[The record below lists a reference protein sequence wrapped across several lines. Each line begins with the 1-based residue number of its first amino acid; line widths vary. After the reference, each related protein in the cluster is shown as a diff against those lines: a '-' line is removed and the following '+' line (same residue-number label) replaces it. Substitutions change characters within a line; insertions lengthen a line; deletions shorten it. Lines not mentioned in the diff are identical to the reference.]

1 MIRRVQE
8 NRYQKLGK
16 RISEIRKSKYTEAE
30 IYRNLNVQENKEM
43 DLQEARNN
51 INSIDEQL
59 TALFVKRMELSK
71 EIATYKKDNH
81 MAVFDRSRERDV
93 VNHVCDLAGKE
104 LESYIR
110 VLYGTLFDVS
120 RSYQRQL
127 IGAASGLKDQIEA
140 SIQDTDKVFP
150 QRAVVACQGVE
161 GAYSQNACDK
171 LFSLPNIMYFNSF
184 SGVFQAVESGLCKYG
199 ILPIENSTAG
209 SVNEVYDLMKKH
221 NFYIV
226 RSIKLRIDH
235 NLLAK
240 KGVKLSD
247 IREIV
252 SHQQALDQCSEFLK
266 SLKGVKITVCENTAA
281 AAKMVAE
288 SDRTDLAALSSKN
301 CAELYS
307 LSVLSN
313 TVQNNDNN
321 YTRFICISKSME
333 IYPGADKIS
342 MMFSIAHK
350 PGALYNVVSR
360 FSSLGLNLTKLESRP
375 MPGKDFEFMFYFDL
389 NASIYDP
396 KVTKLLGEFDDEFDQ
411 FTFLGS
417 YAEMI

>member
-1 MIRRVQE
+1 
-8 NRYQKLGK
+8 
-16 RISEIRKSKYTEAE
+16 
-30 IYRNLNVQENKEM
+30 M
-43 DLQEARNN
+43 DLQEARNS
-51 INSIDEQL
+51 ISRIDEEL
-59 TALFVKRMELSK
+59 TSLFVKRMELSK
-71 EIATYKKDNH
+71 EIAAYKKDNH
-81 MAVFDRSRERDV
+81 MSVFDRSREREV
-93 VNHVCDLAGKE
+93 VNHVCDLAGKDF
-104 LESYIR
+104 ESYIR
-110 VLYGTLFDVS
+110 VLYGTLLDVS

-127 IGAASGLKDQIEA
+127 IGASSSLKERVQEA
-140 SIQDTDKVFP
+140 IRNTDPVFP
-150 QRAVVACQGVE
+150 SRAIVACQGVE

-184 SGVFQAVESGLCKYG
+184 SGVFQAVESGLCRYG

-240 KGVKLSD
+240 KGTKLSD
-247 IREIV
+247 IKEIY

-266 SLKGVKITVCENTAA
+266 SLKGVKITVCENTAV
-281 AAKMVAE
+281 AAKFVAE
-288 SDRTDLAALSSKN
+288 SERNDVAAISSKN

-321 YTRFICISKSME
+321 YTRFICISKSLE
-333 IYPGADKIS
+333 IYPGADKVS

-350 PGALYNVVSR
+350 PGTLYNVVSR
-360 FSSLGLNLTKLESRP
+360 FSTLGLNLTKLESRP
-375 MPGKDFEFMFYFDL
+375 MPGKDFEFLFYFDL
-389 NASIYDP
+389 NASIYDE
-396 KVTKLLGEFDDEFDQ
+396 KVPELLGEFDDEFDP

-417 YAEMI
+417 YSEMI

>member
-1 MIRRVQE
+1 
-8 NRYQKLGK
+8 
-16 RISEIRKSKYTEAE
+16 
-30 IYRNLNVQENKEM
+30 M
-43 DLQEARNN
+43 DLQEARNS
-51 INSIDEQL
+51 ISRIDEEL
-59 TALFVKRMELSK
+59 TSLFVKRMELSK
-71 EIATYKKDNH
+71 EIAAYKKDNH
-81 MAVFDRSRERDV
+81 MSVFDRSREREV
-93 VNHVCDLAGKE
+93 INHVCDLAGKDF
-104 LESYIR
+104 ESYIR
-110 VLYGTLFDVS
+110 VLYGTLLDVS

-127 IGAASGLKDQIEA
+127 IGATSSLKERVQEA
-140 SIQDTDKVFP
+140 IRNTDPVFP
-150 QRAVVACQGVE
+150 SRAVVACQGVE

-171 LFSLPNIMYFNSF
+171 LFSLPNIIYFNSF
-184 SGVFQAVESGLCKYG
+184 SGVFQAVESGLCRYG

-240 KGVKLSD
+240 KGTKLSD
-247 IREIV
+247 IKEIY

-266 SLKGVKITVCENTAA
+266 SLKGVKITVCENTAV
-281 AAKMVAE
+281 AAKFVAE
-288 SDRTDLAALSSKN
+288 SERNDVAAISSKN

-321 YTRFICISKSME
+321 YTRFICISKSLE
-333 IYPGADKIS
+333 IYPGADKVS

-350 PGALYNVVSR
+350 PGTLYNVVSR
-360 FSSLGLNLTKLESRP
+360 FSTLGLNLTKLESRP
-375 MPGKDFEFMFYFDL
+375 MPGKDFEFLFYFDL
-389 NASIYDP
+389 NASIYDE
-396 KVTKLLGEFDDEFDQ
+396 KVPELLGEFDDEFDP

-417 YAEMI
+417 YSEMI

>member
-1 MIRRVQE
+1 
-8 NRYQKLGK
+8 
-16 RISEIRKSKYTEAE
+16 
-30 IYRNLNVQENKEM
+30 M
-43 DLQEARNN
+43 DLQEARNS
-51 INSIDEQL
+51 ISRIDEEL
-59 TALFVKRMELSK
+59 TSLFVKRMELSK
-71 EIATYKKDNH
+71 EIAAYKKDNH
-81 MAVFDRSRERDV
+81 MSVFDRSREREV
-93 VNHVCDLAGKE
+93 VNHVCDLAGKDF
-104 LESYIR
+104 ESYIR
-110 VLYGTLFDVS
+110 VLYGTLLDVS

-127 IGAASGLKDQIEA
+127 IGASSSLKERVQEA
-140 SIQDTDKVFP
+140 IRNTDPVFP
-150 QRAVVACQGVE
+150 SRAVVACQGVE

-184 SGVFQAVESGLCKYG
+184 SGVFQAVESGLCRYG

-240 KGVKLSD
+240 KGTKLSD
-247 IREIV
+247 IKEIY

-266 SLKGVKITVCENTAA
+266 SLKGVKITVCENTAV
-281 AAKMVAE
+281 AAKFVAE
-288 SDRTDLAALSSKN
+288 SERNDVAAISSKN

-321 YTRFICISKSME
+321 YTRFICISKSLE
-333 IYPGADKIS
+333 IYPGADKVS

-350 PGALYNVVSR
+350 PGTLYNVVSR
-360 FSSLGLNLTKLESRP
+360 FSTLGLNLTKLESRP
-375 MPGKDFEFMFYFDL
+375 MPGKDFEFLFYFDL
-389 NASIYDP
+389 NASIYDE
-396 KVTKLLGEFDDEFDQ
+396 KVPELLGEFDDEFDP

-417 YAEMI
+417 YSEMI

>member
-1 MIRRVQE
+1 ME
-8 NRYQKLGK
+8 YKK
-16 RISEIRKSKYTEAE
+16 
-30 IYRNLNVQENKEM
+30 M
-43 DLQEARNN
+43 DLQEARNS
-51 INSIDEQL
+51 ISRIDEEL
-59 TALFVKRMELSK
+59 TSLFVKRMELSK
-71 EIATYKKDNH
+71 EIAAYKKDNH
-81 MAVFDRSRERDV
+81 MSVFDRSREREV
-93 VNHVCDLAGKE
+93 VNHVCDLAGKDF
-104 LESYIR
+104 ESYIR
-110 VLYGTLFDVS
+110 VLYGTLLDVS

-127 IGAASGLKDQIEA
+127 IGATSSLKERVQEA
-140 SIQDTDKVFP
+140 IRNTDPVFP
-150 QRAVVACQGVE
+150 SRAVVACQGVE

-184 SGVFQAVESGLCKYG
+184 SGVFQAVESGLCRYG

-240 KGVKLSD
+240 KGTKLSD
-247 IREIV
+247 IKEIY

-266 SLKGVKITVCENTAA
+266 SLKGVKITVCENTAV
-281 AAKMVAE
+281 AAKFVAE
-288 SDRTDLAALSSKN
+288 SERNDVAAISSKN

-321 YTRFICISKSME
+321 YTRFICISKSLE
-333 IYPGADKIS
+333 IYPGADKVS

-350 PGALYNVVSR
+350 PGTLYNVVSR
-360 FSSLGLNLTKLESRP
+360 FSTLGLNLTKLESRP
-375 MPGKDFEFMFYFDL
+375 IPNTDFQFMFYFDL
-389 NASIYDP
+389 DANIHDE
-396 KVTKLLGEFDDEFDQ
+396 KVQRLLCEFDDEYER
-411 FTFLGS
+411 FTYFGS
-417 YAEMI
+417 YMETT

>member
-1 MIRRVQE
+1 
-8 NRYQKLGK
+8 
-16 RISEIRKSKYTEAE
+16 
-30 IYRNLNVQENKEM
+30 M
-43 DLQEARNN
+43 DLQEARNS
-51 INSIDEQL
+51 ISRIDEEL
-59 TALFVKRMELSK
+59 TSLFVKRMELSK
-71 EIATYKKDNH
+71 EIAAYKKDNH
-81 MAVFDRSRERDV
+81 MSVFDRSREREV
-93 VNHVCDLAGKE
+93 VNHVCDLAGKDF
-104 LESYIR
+104 ESYIR
-110 VLYGTLFDVS
+110 VLYGTLLDVS

-127 IGAASGLKDQIEA
+127 IGATSSLKERVQEA
-140 SIQDTDKVFP
+140 IRNTDPVFP
-150 QRAVVACQGVE
+150 SRAVVACQGVE

-184 SGVFQAVESGLCKYG
+184 SGVFQAVESGLCRYG

-240 KGVKLSD
+240 KGTKLSD
-247 IREIV
+247 IKEIY

-266 SLKGVKITVCENTAA
+266 SLKGVKITVCENTAV
-281 AAKMVAE
+281 AAKFVAE
-288 SDRTDLAALSSKN
+288 SERNDVAAISSKN

-321 YTRFICISKSME
+321 YTRFICISKSLE
-333 IYPGADKIS
+333 IYPGADKVS

-350 PGALYNVVSR
+350 PGTLYNVVSR
-360 FSSLGLNLTKLESRP
+360 FSTLGLNLTKLESRP
-375 MPGKDFEFMFYFDL
+375 MPGKDFEFLFYFDL
-389 NASIYDP
+389 NASIYDE
-396 KVTKLLGEFDDEFDQ
+396 KVPELLGEFDDEFDQ

-417 YAEMI
+417 YSEMI

>member
-1 MIRRVQE
+1 
-8 NRYQKLGK
+8 
-16 RISEIRKSKYTEAE
+16 
-30 IYRNLNVQENKEM
+30 M
-43 DLQEARNN
+43 DLQEARNS
-51 INSIDEQL
+51 ISRIDEEL
-59 TALFVKRMELSK
+59 TSLFVKRMELSK
-71 EIATYKKDNH
+71 EIAAYKKDNH
-81 MAVFDRSRERDV
+81 MSVFDRSREREV
-93 VNHVCDLAGKE
+93 VNHVCDLAGKDF
-104 LESYIR
+104 ESYIR
-110 VLYGTLFDVS
+110 VLYGTLLDVS

-127 IGAASGLKDQIEA
+127 IGATSSLKERVQEA
-140 SIQDTDKVFP
+140 IRNTDPVFP
-150 QRAVVACQGVE
+150 SRAVVACQGVE

-171 LFSLPNIMYFNSF
+171 LFSLPNIIYFNSF
-184 SGVFQAVESGLCKYG
+184 SGVFQAVESGLCRYG

-240 KGVKLSD
+240 KGTKLSD
-247 IREIV
+247 IKEIY

-266 SLKGVKITVCENTAA
+266 SLKGVKITVCENTAV
-281 AAKMVAE
+281 AAKFVAE
-288 SDRTDLAALSSKN
+288 SERNDVAAISSKN

-321 YTRFICISKSME
+321 YTRFICISKSLE

-350 PGALYNVVSR
+350 PGTLYNVVSR
-360 FSSLGLNLTKLESRP
+360 FSTLGLNLTKLESRP
-375 MPGKDFEFMFYFDL
+375 MPGKDFEFLFYFDL
-389 NASIYDP
+389 NASIYDE
-396 KVTKLLGEFDDEFDQ
+396 KVPELLGEFDDEFDP

-417 YAEMI
+417 YSEMI

>member
-1 MIRRVQE
+1 
-8 NRYQKLGK
+8 
-16 RISEIRKSKYTEAE
+16 
-30 IYRNLNVQENKEM
+30 M
-43 DLQEARNN
+43 DLQEARNS
-51 INSIDEQL
+51 ISRIDEEL
-59 TALFVKRMELSK
+59 TSLFVKRMELSR
-71 EIATYKKDNH
+71 EIAAYKKDNH
-81 MAVFDRSRERDV
+81 MSVFDRSREREV
-93 VNHVCDLAGKE
+93 VNHVCDLAGKDF
-104 LESYIR
+104 ESYIR
-110 VLYGTLFDVS
+110 VLYGTLLDVS

-127 IGAASGLKDQIEA
+127 IGASSSLKEQVQEA
-140 SIQDTDKVFP
+140 IRNTDPVFP
-150 QRAVVACQGVE
+150 SRAVVACQGVE

-184 SGVFQAVESGLCKYG
+184 SGVFQAVESGLCRYG

-240 KGVKLSD
+240 KGTKLSD
-247 IREIV
+247 IKEIY
-252 SHQQALDQCSEFLK
+252 SH
-266 SLKGVKITVCENTAA
+266 
-281 AAKMVAE
+281 AAKFVAE
-288 SDRTDLAALSSKN
+288 SERNDVAAISSKN

-313 TVQNNDNN
+313 MVQNNDNN
-321 YTRFICISKSME
+321 YTRFICISKSLE

-360 FSSLGLNLTKLESRP
+360 FSTLGLNLTKLESRP
-375 MPGKDFEFMFYFDL
+375 MPGKDFEFLFYFDL
-389 NASIYDP
+389 NASIYDE
-396 KVTKLLGEFDDEFDQ
+396 KVPELLGEFDDEFDQ

-417 YAEMI
+417 YSEMI

>member
-1 MIRRVQE
+1 
-8 NRYQKLGK
+8 
-16 RISEIRKSKYTEAE
+16 
-30 IYRNLNVQENKEM
+30 M
-43 DLQEARNN
+43 DLQEARNS
-51 INSIDEQL
+51 ISRIDEEL
-59 TALFVKRMELSK
+59 TSLFVKRMELSK
-71 EIATYKKDNH
+71 EIAAYKKDNH
-81 MAVFDRSRERDV
+81 MAVFDRSREREV
-93 VNHVCDLAGKE
+93 VNHVCDLAGKDF
-104 LESYIR
+104 ESYIR
-110 VLYGTLFDVS
+110 VLYGTLLDVS

-127 IGAASGLKDQIEA
+127 IGASSSLKERVQEA
-140 SIQDTDKVFP
+140 IRNTDPVFP
-150 QRAVVACQGVE
+150 SRAIVACQGVE

-184 SGVFQAVESGLCKYG
+184 SGVFQAVESGLCRYG

-240 KGVKLSD
+240 KGTKLSD
-247 IREIV
+247 IKEIY

-266 SLKGVKITVCENTAA
+266 GLKGVKITVCENTAV
-281 AAKMVAE
+281 AAKFVAE
-288 SDRTDLAALSSKN
+288 SDRNDVAAISSKN

-321 YTRFICISKSME
+321 YTRFICISKSLE
-333 IYPGADKIS
+333 IYPGADKVS

-360 FSSLGLNLTKLESRP
+360 FSTLGLNLTKLESRP
-375 MPGKDFEFMFYFDL
+375 MPGKDFEFLFYFDL
-389 NASIYDP
+389 NASIYDE
-396 KVTKLLGEFDDEFDQ
+396 KVPELLGEFDDEFDQ

-417 YAEMI
+417 YSEMI

>member
-1 MIRRVQE
+1 MTE
-8 NRYQKLGK
+8 NFKK
-16 RISEIRKSKYTEAE
+16 KIKETESKTM
-30 IYRNLNVQENKEM
+30 NLE
-43 DLQEARNN
+43 EARNE
-51 INSIDEQL
+51 INAVDEAL
-59 TALFVKRMELSK
+59 TALFVKRMQLSR
-71 EIATYKKDNH
+71 EIAGYKKENQLP
-81 MAVFDRSRERDV
+81 VFDRIREREVLNQVSDR
-93 VNHVCDLAGKE
+93 AGKE
-104 LESYIR
+104 FESYIR
-110 VLYGTLFDVS
+110 VLYTTLFDVS
-120 RSYQRQL
+120 RTYQQQL
-127 IGAASGLKDQIEA
+127 IGAKSDLKQRIEEA
-140 SIQDTDKVFP
+140 LKKTDAVFP
-150 QRAVVACQGVE
+150 SRAVVACQGVE

-171 LFSLPNIMYFNSF
+171 LFSLPNILYFNGF

-247 IREIV
+247 IKEIY
-252 SHQQALDQCSEFLK
+252 SHQQAIDQCSEFLK
-266 SLKGVKITVCENTAA
+266 GLKGVKINVCENTAA
-281 AAKMVAE
+281 AAKFVAE
-288 SDRTDLAALSSKN
+288 SERTDIAALSSKN
-301 CAELYS
+301 CAGLYS
-307 LSVLSN
+307 LSILSN

-321 YTRFICISKSME
+321 YTRFICISKDME

-389 NASIYDP
+389 GASIYDERVP
-396 KVTKLLGEFDDEFDQ
+396 SLLSEFDDEFEQ

-417 YAEMI
+417 YSEMI

>member
-1 MIRRVQE
+1 
-8 NRYQKLGK
+8 
-16 RISEIRKSKYTEAE
+16 
-30 IYRNLNVQENKEM
+30 M
-43 DLQEARNN
+43 DLQEARNS
-51 INSIDEQL
+51 ISRIDEEL
-59 TALFVKRMELSK
+59 TSLFVKRMELSK
-71 EIATYKKDNH
+71 QIAAYKKDNH
-81 MAVFDRSRERDV
+81 MAVFDRSREREV
-93 VNHVCDLAGKE
+93 VNHVCDLAGKDF
-104 LESYIR
+104 ESYIR
-110 VLYGTLFDVS
+110 VLYGTLLDVS

-127 IGAASGLKDQIEA
+127 IGASSSLKERVQEA
-140 SIQDTDKVFP
+140 IRNTDPVFP
-150 QRAVVACQGVE
+150 SRAVVACQGVE

-184 SGVFQAVESGLCKYG
+184 SGVFQAVESGLCRYG

-240 KGVKLSD
+240 KGTKLSD
-247 IREIV
+247 IKEIY

-266 SLKGVKITVCENTAA
+266 SLKGVKITVCENTAV
-281 AAKMVAE
+281 AAKFVAE
-288 SDRTDLAALSSKN
+288 SERNDVAAISSKN

-321 YTRFICISKSME
+321 YTRFICISKSLE

-360 FSSLGLNLTKLESRP
+360 FSTLGLNLTKLESRP
-375 MPGKDFEFMFYFDL
+375 MPGKDFEFLFYFDL
-389 NASIYDP
+389 NASIYDE
-396 KVTKLLGEFDDEFDQ
+396 KVPELLGEFDDEFDQ

-417 YAEMI
+417 YSEMI

>member
-1 MIRRVQE
+1 
-8 NRYQKLGK
+8 
-16 RISEIRKSKYTEAE
+16 
-30 IYRNLNVQENKEM
+30 M
-43 DLQEARNN
+43 DLQEARSS
-51 INSIDEQL
+51 ISRIDEEL
-59 TALFVKRMELSK
+59 TSLFVKRMELSK
-71 EIATYKKDNH
+71 EIAAYKKDNH
-81 MAVFDRSRERDV
+81 MSVFDRSREREV
-93 VNHVCDLAGKE
+93 VNHVCDLAGKDFE
-104 LESYIR
+104 TYIR
-110 VLYGTLFDVS
+110 VLYGTLLDVS

-127 IGAASGLKDQIEA
+127 IGATSSLKERVQEA
-140 SIQDTDKVFP
+140 IRNTDPVFP
-150 QRAVVACQGVE
+150 SRAVVACQGVE

-184 SGVFQAVESGLCKYG
+184 SGVFQAVESGLCRYG

-240 KGVKLSD
+240 KGTKLSD
-247 IREIV
+247 IKEIY

-266 SLKGVKITVCENTAA
+266 SLKGVKITVCENTAV
-281 AAKMVAE
+281 AAKFVAE
-288 SDRTDLAALSSKN
+288 SERNDVAAISSKN

-321 YTRFICISKSME
+321 YTRFICISKSLE
-333 IYPGADKIS
+333 IYPGADKVS

-350 PGALYNVVSR
+350 PGTLYNVVSR
-360 FSSLGLNLTKLESRP
+360 FSTLGLNLTKLESRP
-375 MPGKDFEFMFYFDL
+375 MPGKDFEFLFYFDL
-389 NASIYDP
+389 NASIYDE
-396 KVTKLLGEFDDEFDQ
+396 KVPELLGEFDDEFDP

-417 YAEMI
+417 YSEMI

>member
-1 MIRRVQE
+1 
-8 NRYQKLGK
+8 
-16 RISEIRKSKYTEAE
+16 
-30 IYRNLNVQENKEM
+30 M
-43 DLQEARNN
+43 DLQEARNS
-51 INSIDEQL
+51 ISRIDEEL
-59 TALFVKRMELSK
+59 TSLFVKRMELSK
-71 EIATYKKDNH
+71 EIAAYKKDNH
-81 MAVFDRSRERDV
+81 MAVFDRSREREV
-93 VNHVCDLAGKE
+93 VNHVCDLAGKDF
-104 LESYIR
+104 ESYIR
-110 VLYGTLFDVS
+110 VLYGTLLDVS

-127 IGAASGLKDQIEA
+127 IGASSSLKERVQEA
-140 SIQDTDKVFP
+140 IRNTDPVFP
-150 QRAVVACQGVE
+150 SRAVVACQGVE

-184 SGVFQAVESGLCKYG
+184 SGVFQAVESGLCRYG

-240 KGVKLSD
+240 KGTKLSD
-247 IREIV
+247 IKEIY

-266 SLKGVKITVCENTAA
+266 GLKGVKITVCENTAV
-281 AAKMVAE
+281 AAKFVAE
-288 SDRTDLAALSSKN
+288 SDRNDVAAISSKN

-321 YTRFICISKSME
+321 YTRFICISKSLE
-333 IYPGADKIS
+333 IYPGADKVS

-360 FSSLGLNLTKLESRP
+360 FSTLGLNLTKLESRP
-375 MPGKDFEFMFYFDL
+375 MPGKDFEFLFYFDL
-389 NASIYDP
+389 NASIYDE
-396 KVTKLLGEFDDEFDQ
+396 KVPELLGEFDDEFDQ

-417 YAEMI
+417 YSEMI

>member
-1 MIRRVQE
+1 
-8 NRYQKLGK
+8 
-16 RISEIRKSKYTEAE
+16 
-30 IYRNLNVQENKEM
+30 M
-43 DLQEARNN
+43 DLQEARNS
-51 INSIDEQL
+51 ISRIDEEL
-59 TALFVKRMELSK
+59 TSLFVKRMELSR
-71 EIATYKKDNH
+71 EIAAYKKDNH
-81 MAVFDRSRERDV
+81 MAVFDRSREREV
-93 VNHVCDLAGKE
+93 VNHVCDLAGKDF
-104 LESYIR
+104 ESYIR
-110 VLYGTLFDVS
+110 VLYGTLLDVS

-127 IGAASGLKDQIEA
+127 IGASSSLKERVQEA
-140 SIQDTDKVFP
+140 ILNTDPVFP
-150 QRAVVACQGVE
+150 SRAVVACQGVE

-184 SGVFQAVESGLCKYG
+184 SGVFQAVESGLCRYG

-240 KGVKLSD
+240 KGTKLSD
-247 IREIV
+247 IKEIY

-266 SLKGVKITVCENTAA
+266 SLKGVKITVCENTAV
-281 AAKMVAE
+281 AAKFVAE
-288 SDRTDLAALSSKN
+288 SERNDVAAISSKN

-321 YTRFICISKSME
+321 YTRFICISKSLE

-360 FSSLGLNLTKLESRP
+360 FSTLGLNLTKLESRP
-375 MPGKDFEFMFYFDL
+375 MPGKDFEFLFYFDL
-389 NASIYDP
+389 NASIYDE
-396 KVTKLLGEFDDEFDQ
+396 KVPELLGEFDDEFDQ

-417 YAEMI
+417 YSEMI

>member
-1 MIRRVQE
+1 
-8 NRYQKLGK
+8 
-16 RISEIRKSKYTEAE
+16 
-30 IYRNLNVQENKEM
+30 M
-43 DLQEARNN
+43 DLQEARNS
-51 INSIDEQL
+51 ISRIDEEL
-59 TALFVKRMELSK
+59 TSLFVKRMELSK
-71 EIATYKKDNH
+71 EIAAYKKDNH
-81 MAVFDRSRERDV
+81 MSVFDRSREREV
-93 VNHVCDLAGKE
+93 INHVCDLAGKDF
-104 LESYIR
+104 ESYIR
-110 VLYGTLFDVS
+110 VLYGTLLDVS

-127 IGAASGLKDQIEA
+127 IGATSSLKERVQEA
-140 SIQDTDKVFP
+140 IRNTDPVFP
-150 QRAVVACQGVE
+150 SRAVVACQGVE

-171 LFSLPNIMYFNSF
+171 LFSLPNIIYFNSF
-184 SGVFQAVESGLCKYG
+184 SGVFQAVESGLCRYG

-240 KGVKLSD
+240 KGTKLSD
-247 IREIV
+247 IKEIY

-266 SLKGVKITVCENTAA
+266 SLKGVKITVCENTAV
-281 AAKMVAE
+281 AAKFVAE
-288 SDRTDLAALSSKN
+288 SERNDVAAISSKN

-321 YTRFICISKSME
+321 YTRFICISKSLE

-350 PGALYNVVSR
+350 PGTLYNVVSR
-360 FSSLGLNLTKLESRP
+360 FSTLGLNLTKLESRP
-375 MPGKDFEFMFYFDL
+375 MPGKDFEFLFYFDL
-389 NASIYDP
+389 NASIYDE
-396 KVTKLLGEFDDEFDQ
+396 KVPELLGEFDDEFDP

-417 YAEMI
+417 YSEMI

>member
-1 MIRRVQE
+1 
-8 NRYQKLGK
+8 
-16 RISEIRKSKYTEAE
+16 
-30 IYRNLNVQENKEM
+30 M
-43 DLQEARNN
+43 DLQEARNS
-51 INSIDEQL
+51 ISRIDEEL
-59 TALFVKRMELSK
+59 TSLFVKRMELSR
-71 EIATYKKDNH
+71 EIAAYKKDNH
-81 MAVFDRSRERDV
+81 MAVFDRSREREV
-93 VNHVCDLAGKE
+93 VNHVCDLAGKDF
-104 LESYIR
+104 ESYIR
-110 VLYGTLFDVS
+110 VLYGTLLDVS

-127 IGAASGLKDQIEA
+127 IGATSSLKERVQEA
-140 SIQDTDKVFP
+140 IRNTDPVFP
-150 QRAVVACQGVE
+150 SRAVVACQGVE

-184 SGVFQAVESGLCKYG
+184 SGVFQAVESGLCRYG

-240 KGVKLSD
+240 KGTKLSD
-247 IREIV
+247 IKEIY

-266 SLKGVKITVCENTAA
+266 SLKGVKITVCENTAV
-281 AAKMVAE
+281 AAKFVAE
-288 SDRTDLAALSSKN
+288 SERNDVAAISSKN

-321 YTRFICISKSME
+321 YTRFICISKSLE
-333 IYPGADKIS
+333 IYPGADKVS

-350 PGALYNVVSR
+350 PGTLYNVVSR
-360 FSSLGLNLTKLESRP
+360 FSTLGLNLTKLESRP
-375 MPGKDFEFMFYFDL
+375 MPGKDFEFLFYFDL
-389 NASIYDP
+389 NASIYDE
-396 KVTKLLGEFDDEFDQ
+396 KVPELLGEFDDEFDP

-417 YAEMI
+417 YSEMI